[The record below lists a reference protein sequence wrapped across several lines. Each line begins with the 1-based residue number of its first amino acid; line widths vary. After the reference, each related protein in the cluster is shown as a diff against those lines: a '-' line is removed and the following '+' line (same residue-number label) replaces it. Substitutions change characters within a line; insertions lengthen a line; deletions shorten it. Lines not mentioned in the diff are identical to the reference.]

1 MLFTCEKC
9 HYIYDNILNRD
20 YCPDCG
26 SKKIHPA
33 TASETVKFI
42 EGNSEEN
49 NNQLNDKLLNA
60 FLDQRL
66 KLVEKEVLRQE
77 SDSAAKQINSI
88 YQKLRSAGIP
98 QELIQELSS
107 SIAQKERLSIRNAY
121 RSALMDCQNIRN
133 DTVFLSK
140 KDDILSGIQKGYHL
154 TIL

>member
-49 NNQLNDKLLNA
+49 NNQFYKIIK
-60 FLDQRL
+60 RISRSTL
-66 KLVEKEVLRQE
+66 K
-77 SDSAAKQINSI
+77 
-88 YQKLRSAGIP
+88 AG
-98 QELIQELSS
+98 
-107 SIAQKERLSIRNAY
+107 
-121 RSALMDCQNIRN
+121 
-133 DTVFLSK
+133 
-140 KDDILSGIQKGYHL
+140 
-154 TIL
+154 

>member
-9 HYIYDNILNRD
+9 HYIYDNILNID

-77 SDSAAKQINSI
+77 SDSTAKQINSI

-133 DTVFLSK
+133 DTVFSAEK
-140 KDDILSGIQKGYHL
+140 R
-154 TIL
+154 

>member
-9 HYIYDNILNRD
+9 HYIYDNILNID

-33 TASETVKFI
+33 TDSETVKFI
-42 EGNSEEN
+42 EGNSEEK

-98 QELIQELSS
+98 QELSS

-133 DTVFLSK
+133 DTVFSAEK
-140 KDDILSGIQKGYHL
+140 R
-154 TIL
+154 

>member
-49 NNQLNDKLLNA
+49 NNQLNDIK
-60 FLDQRL
+60 RI
-66 KLVEKEVLRQE
+66 
-77 SDSAAKQINSI
+77 S
-88 YQKLRSAGIP
+88 
-98 QELIQELSS
+98 
-107 SIAQKERLSIRNAY
+107 
-121 RSALMDCQNIRN
+121 RSAL
-133 DTVFLSK
+133 K
-140 KDDILSGIQKGYHL
+140 AG
-154 TIL
+154 